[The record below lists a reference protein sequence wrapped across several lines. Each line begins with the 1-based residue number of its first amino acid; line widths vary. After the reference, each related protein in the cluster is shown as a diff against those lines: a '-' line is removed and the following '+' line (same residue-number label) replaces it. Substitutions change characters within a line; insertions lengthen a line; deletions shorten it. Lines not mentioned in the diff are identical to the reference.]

1 MGGNKKSLQLFFFT
15 LAGLSGVLV
24 LIISFLYLY
33 PIKTDSLVSH
43 PRPSQS
49 FEESL
54 KRIDI
59 LRKADPQGIAPS
71 GRTIL
76 MSHGKRMERV
86 IVFFHGFTKSPR
98 QFETLGRQ
106 FYNLGYNVY
115 IPRIPD
121 HVFKDPVSAN
131 LKRLT
136 AEDLVAMSDEA
147 VDIAQGLGAHITVA
161 GISMGGVMTG
171 WVAQSRHD
179 VDRAVLIA
187 PSFGPYKFPEYF
199 LKPAINYLLM
209 RPSYLIWWDP
219 QKKKTL
225 KVPEGT
231 YYGFPSRAI
240 GEVFRLGWCVK
251 ILGKESRPSTPS
263 IFVITNANDQAVSKE
278 EINAVI
284 SDWQKR
290 DAQIQNYEFPKNFN
304 VGHDLID
311 PQQPDQNISAV
322 YPQILALITN

>member
-1 MGGNKKSLQLFFFT
+1 
-15 LAGLSGVLV
+15 
-24 LIISFLYLY
+24 
-33 PIKTDSLVSH
+33 
-43 PRPSQS
+43 
-49 FEESL
+49 
-54 KRIDI
+54 
-59 LRKADPQGIAPS
+59 
-71 GRTIL
+71 
-76 MSHGKRMERV
+76 
-86 IVFFHGFTKSPR
+86 
-98 QFETLGRQ
+98 
-106 FYNLGYNVY
+106 
-115 IPRIPD
+115 
-121 HVFKDPVSAN
+121 
-131 LKRLT
+131 
-136 AEDLVAMSDEA
+136 
-147 VDIAQGLGAHITVA
+147 
-161 GISMGGVMTG
+161 
-171 WVAQSRHD
+171 
-179 VDRAVLIA
+179 
-187 PSFGPYKFPEYF
+187 
-199 LKPAINYLLM
+199 M